1 MTRRNSSP
9 SFSAARRQKISGAA
23 EGHDPDGAVGLGR
36 GLGAG
41 AETGQQHEGE
51 KQADELFHFLN
62 AFPER
67 FRHKLRKFISPFPGD
82 GHILSHAAGFAIGFG
97 ALRGGSGVRFCPD
110 LMSDTRTRR
119 DHGAYME
126 KCARAFAYVA
136 TCGTELADVDYEG
149 DEELRRALLA
159 VCVDAMNAAMRKLTG
174 ELTARYRLGN
184 TAVLNPGSLPE
195 WPLAD
200 QDKIFAMLGDLTG
213 DVGVTLGANH
223 FMTPLASGSGLLF
236 ETEQDYQNCTYC
248 TNLKCVIRRAPYD
261 PEKAAELRPYSA
273 ESVAAP

>member
-1 MTRRNSSP
+1 MEQERIVIRETGYVPGPEVLRDGKFYHGDPDSPAAARLLERCRAVACPKAAAVCAEVEHDGEGRVIAVGGRPMSSP
-9 SFSAARRQKISGAA
+9 VL
-23 EGHDPDGAVGLGR
+23 DGQLG
-36 GLGAG
+36 
-41 AETGQQHEGE
+41 
-51 KQADELFHFLN
+51 
-62 AFPER
+62 
-67 FRHKLRKFISPFPGD
+67 KL
-82 GHILSHAAGFAIGFG
+82 H
-97 ALRGGSGVRFCPD
+97 
-110 LMSDTRTRR
+110 
-119 DHGAYME
+119 
-126 KCARAFAYVA
+126 RAFAYVA

-248 TNLKCVIRRAPYD
+248 TDLKCVIRRAPYD

-273 ESVAAP
+273 ESIAAP

>member
-1 MTRRNSSP
+1 MQERFVFLETEYVPTLDMLRDGKFYHGDVDSPAVKRLLERCRAVVRPRAVAACVEVSHDGEGRVSAVGGEKMSSP
-9 SFSAARRQKISGAA
+9 VL
-23 EGHDPDGAVGLGR
+23 DGQLG
-36 GLGAG
+36 
-41 AETGQQHEGE
+41 
-51 KQADELFHFLN
+51 
-62 AFPER
+62 
-67 FRHKLRKFISPFPGD
+67 KL
-82 GHILSHAAGFAIGFG
+82 H
-97 ALRGGSGVRFCPD
+97 
-110 LMSDTRTRR
+110 
-119 DHGAYME
+119 
-126 KCARAFAYVA
+126 RAFAYVA
-136 TCGTELADVDYEG
+136 TSGTELAGVDYEG

-200 QDKIFAMLGDLTG
+200 QDTIFAMLGDLTG